1 MKILACLKIVPDL
14 DMIAQEDWVADAQLQ
29 VDVNYGKL
37 MWNCFEEGA
46 LEMMLK
52 LSDLSESFDVVYEL
66 RALTIGEKKSE
77 SFLKTL
83 YALGFAETIRIQTEA
98 DLRFCPSVV
107 ADMIVDYVKNQ
118 QMQDLLVFGTQSTDG
133 SNQKT
138 PMLVAEA
145 LGCPC
150 ITQVIDMQPVDETHI
165 QIVHQEDGK
174 QITQVIALPC
184 VVAVGNAVCSYLRI
198 PTLKDKMRLGKK
210 PIICIEKQ
218 LPQDFIGDAEL
229 VSLQCIQQ
237 DRESV
242 LLSGESVEEI
252 GEKLF
257 QQYLKERLSPR

>member
-14 DMIAQEDWVADAQLQ
+14 DMIAQEDWIADERLQ

-52 LSDLSESFDVVYEL
+52 LSDLSESFDVVYEM

-83 YALGFAETIRIQTEA
+83 YALGFEETIRIQTEE
-98 DLRFCPSVV
+98 DIRFYPRFV
-107 ADMIVDYVKNQ
+107 ADTIVDYVQNQ

-145 LGCPC
+145 LGWPC
-150 ITQVIDMQPVDETHI
+150 ITQVVDMQPVDETQI

-174 QITQVIALPC
+174 LVTQVITLPC
-184 VVAVGNAVCSYLRI
+184 VISVGNAVCAYLRI

-210 PIICIEKQ
+210 PITCIQKQ
-218 LPQDFIGDAEL
+218 APEHFMNDAEL
-229 VSLQCIQQ
+229 VSLQCVQQ
-237 DRESV
+237 EREGIF
-242 LLSGESVEEI
+242 LLGENAEEI

-257 QQYLKERLSPR
+257 QQYLKERLNPR